1 MAAKTFTICRGDDD
15 KALTLHTHPQ
25 ILTGRLVE
33 AIRMETDPAYFALLS
48 AFALQALAVSGVVD
62 LLSIEA
68 LRRLT
73 LALGAVPA
81 PPAAAPKPVFIDLVD
96 DDDEEEEEEEEDE
109 LVVREDEE
117 EEEEDEEDDDS
128 DPMESQSLEDP
139 DDEDNDAMAPQPMK
153 KKQKR
158 E

>member
-73 LALGAVPA
+73 LALVAVPA

-96 DDDEEEEEEEEDE
+96 DDDEEEEEEEDE

-139 DDEDNDAMAPQPMK
+139 DDEDNNAMAPQPMK